1 MTEERR
7 NCDRVEKLDMQEHN
21 YPKNT
26 QPSDPGEE
34 LSTLETS
41 CFICGNVMM
50 NGTPL
55 HFLTEITKVKFLHKL
70 DNILSELS
78 FVMDEKQILCSRCTR
93 LINYIDHTEV
103 QLSKLHRSIFNCV
116 YARHVKSCPNVE
128 LLLPDFIEHNPQVV
142 SLIQEDKELIEDGED
157 LHSNQENG
165 NQSEK
170 LHKCKLCYF
179 KTNYQSVMIYHLRQ
193 HLVTTRRC
201 DFCSKK
207 LPAHTLDQ
215 YRLNTNG
222 NCESLSEGEGTAK
235 SLNDL
240 AEEEIVV
247 QSITNCTEHEDCKC
261 KTKSVDLESR
271 SPKDTEMKIKYH
283 PFEPESVEDMVEELH
298 NTGQVSAFMN
308 NSTYDC
314 KSNNIQYKMKDP
326 LEKKTDIGDTPDDFA
341 DECSHKLV
349 KRELV
354 NSQCKIKDTFDIRLN
369 GSSVTTD
376 ECTHKV
382 VKRELMNVDEI
393 SDQAIKESIVLNRNN
408 ALIDFLEVKRESPTS

>member
-1 MTEERR
+1 MAPTCSALTCKNRQKKGSGITFHSFPRNEVRRQKWLAAIQRSNWTPPSHAVICSVHFEEKYFDRTGQTVRLRENSVPTLLVSKTSYIRGKRYSSSLCQDKIVEKDAIPEAESENMTEERR

-142 SLIQEDKELIEDGED
+142 SLIQEDKELVSK
-157 LHSNQENG
+157 H
-165 NQSEK
+165 
-170 LHKCKLCYF
+170 
-179 KTNYQSVMIYHLRQ
+179 IY
-193 HLVTTRRC
+193 C
-201 DFCSKK
+201 
-207 LPAHTLDQ
+207 
-215 YRLNTNG
+215 LNLTF
-222 NCESLSEGEGTAK
+222 
-235 SLNDL
+235 
-240 AEEEIVV
+240 
-247 QSITNCTEHEDCKC
+247 
-261 KTKSVDLESR
+261 TKV
-271 SPKDTEMKIKYH
+271 
-283 PFEPESVEDMVEELH
+283 
-298 NTGQVSAFMN
+298 
-308 NSTYDC
+308 
-314 KSNNIQYKMKDP
+314 
-326 LEKKTDIGDTPDDFA
+326 
-341 DECSHKLV
+341 
-349 KRELV
+349 
-354 NSQCKIKDTFDIRLN
+354 
-369 GSSVTTD
+369 
-376 ECTHKV
+376 
-382 VKRELMNVDEI
+382 
-393 SDQAIKESIVLNRNN
+393 
-408 ALIDFLEVKRESPTS
+408 

>member
-1 MTEERR
+1 MAPTCSALTCKNRQKKGSGITFHSFPRNEVRRQKWLAAIQRSNWTPPSHAVICSVHFEEKYFDRTGQTVRLRENSVPTLLVSKTSYIRGKRYSSSLCQDKIVEKDAIPEAESENMTEERR
-7 NCDRVEKLDMQEHN
+7 NCDRVE
-21 YPKNT
+21 
-26 QPSDPGEE
+26 
-34 LSTLETS
+34 
-41 CFICGNVMM
+41 
-50 NGTPL
+50 
-55 HFLTEITKVKFLHKL
+55 
-70 DNILSELS
+70 
-78 FVMDEKQILCSRCTR
+78 
-93 LINYIDHTEV
+93 
-103 QLSKLHRSIFNCV
+103 
-116 YARHVKSCPNVE
+116 
-128 LLLPDFIEHNPQVV
+128 
-142 SLIQEDKELIEDGED
+142 IEDGED